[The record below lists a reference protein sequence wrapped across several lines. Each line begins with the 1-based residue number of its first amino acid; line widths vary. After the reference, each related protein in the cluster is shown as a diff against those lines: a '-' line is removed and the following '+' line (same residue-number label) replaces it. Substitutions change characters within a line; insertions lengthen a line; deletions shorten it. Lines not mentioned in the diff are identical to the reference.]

1 MTLNEQKIQAK
12 EIYRNARETWKNN
25 PTPENWRRFCN
36 AKRYCMLLGV
46 RI

>member
-12 EIYRNARETWKNN
+12 QLYIERKTDYLNN
-25 PTPENWRRFCN
+25 PTPDNFKKFCD

>member
-12 EIYRNARETWKNN
+12 ELYRIRREDYMTN
-25 PTPENWRRFCN
+25 PTPENWKKYCD

-46 RI
+46 II

>member
-12 EIYRNARETWKNN
+12 QLYIERRTDYKEQ
-25 PTPENWRRFCN
+25 PTAENYKKFCD

-46 RI
+46 RV

>member
-12 EIYRNARETWKNN
+12 QLYIERRRDYMENQ
-25 PTPENWRRFCN
+25 TPENWKKYCD

-46 RI
+46 II